1 MKITTKSLIPC
12 HFDTLL
18 TSWHAKSYIRLSL
31 CTFIVR
37 KTLEKYAKK
46 LVISHI
52 KLLTITDAFIVFF
65 LQFLYDFLLKL
76 RNNGTDD
83 YCKFYAKPSDLILC
97 TTVFSKPFPS
107 LNEALL
113 IISMTK
119 KN

>member
-1 MKITTKSLIPC
+1 MI
-12 HFDTLL
+12 
-18 TSWHAKSYIRLSL
+18 
-31 CTFIVR
+31 
-37 KTLEKYAKK
+37 
-46 LVISHI
+46 
-52 KLLTITDAFIVFF
+52 
-65 LQFLYDFLLKL
+65 FLLKL